1 MAIHPI
7 SRTIEEQP
15 YRRYS
20 HTEAGRLESTPFL
33 NFSMLLKGIAVSSL
47 CPIPKNDNENNRRK
61 NYIMGRSSKNPSEP
75 TEESFSS
82 IIGWNVFRFY
92 SWPLLTVNLIKQL
105 TNNTIAY
112 CLGATSMNHVTTPR
126 YAKLKRVG
134 QLIAFPITCPC
145 FLLSKGGD
153 YICSGISQSAS
164 KTINLAKRSFS
175 KQNMKS
181 LLTKVTTQL
190 APKATNTS
198 ENTSETS
205 PQQNRKPFLSKV
217 ILTAGIITAGTL
229 AGGWI
234 GLLGAAKLLGLKTA
248 VMGTFGLVATKLGF
262 TAGGATLGA
271 TASATAATKASS
283 YANQNVATRIKQSF
297 SIFGSRPKP
306 QSETPTTE
314 TASNRPTSPT

>member
-7 SRTIEEQP
+7 SRTIEDQP

-47 CPIPKNDNENNRRK
+47 CPTPKNDNENKRRS
-61 NYIMGRSSKNPSEP
+61 NYITGHSTKNPSGP
-75 TEESFSS
+75 SEESFSS

-134 QLIAFPITCPC
+134 GLIAFPISCPC

-153 YICSGISQSAS
+153 YTCSGVSQLAS
-164 KTINLAKRSFS
+164 KAINLVKRSFS
-175 KQNMKS
+175 AQNMKP
-181 LLTKVTTQL
+181 LLPNETPQS
-190 APKATNTS
+190 APK
-198 ENTSETS
+198 ETDTPTTR

-217 ILTAGIITAGTL
+217 IITAGIITAGTL

-234 GLLGAAKLLGLKTA
+234 GLLGAAKFLGLKTA

-262 TAGGATLGA
+262 TAGGAAAGA
-271 TASATAATKASS
+271 TAAAKAND
-283 YANQNVATRIKQSF
+283 YANQSVTTRIRQSF
-297 SIFGSRPKP
+297 SIFGGPRTKP
-306 QSETPTTE
+306 QPETPTTE
-314 TASNRPTSPT
+314 TASNRPTSTA